1 MRRCI
6 VMKNFNMEAL
16 RAIEDISDE
25 ELLIVTGAAA
35 TQAADSGGVFCTIS
49 HECHYNSVSPSSW
62 MTCC

>member
-1 MRRCI
+1 
-6 VMKNFNMEAL
+6 
-16 RAIEDISDE
+16 DISDE